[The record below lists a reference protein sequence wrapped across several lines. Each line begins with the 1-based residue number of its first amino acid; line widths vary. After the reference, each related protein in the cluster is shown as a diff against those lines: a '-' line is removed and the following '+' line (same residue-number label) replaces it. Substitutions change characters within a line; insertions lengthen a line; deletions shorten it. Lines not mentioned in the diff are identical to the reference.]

1 MRSRREERKNNKQLC
16 VYVCLCMMQMFVYDA
31 EVCVLCLLPC
41 FAVEAPFM
49 VKSYDVVVALV
60 N

>member
-1 MRSRREERKNNKQLC
+1 
-16 VYVCLCMMQMFVYDA
+16 MMQMFVYDA